1 MAIVR
6 YFGEEEEGGGGAGGG
21 GGKSGEGECRRGE
34 RRRPR
39 QIVAFL
45 LTLAKFT

>member
-21 GGKSGEGECRRGE
+21 GGKSGVGEGWRGE
-34 RRRPR
+34 RRPR